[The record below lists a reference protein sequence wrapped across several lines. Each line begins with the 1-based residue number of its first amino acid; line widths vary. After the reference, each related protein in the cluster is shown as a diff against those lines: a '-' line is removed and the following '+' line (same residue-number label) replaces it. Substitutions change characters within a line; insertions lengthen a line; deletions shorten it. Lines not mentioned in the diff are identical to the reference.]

1 MIVVMFNIVQV
12 VKYVKIHV
20 LVQVSL
26 LKFKTKSCYE
36 SDLKLVFFFE
46 FPWIIASQTLYKRF
60 ID

>member
-26 LKFKTKSCYE
+26 LKFKTKSCYG
-36 SDLKLVFFFE
+36 SDLKLFFE

>member
-36 SDLKLVFFFE
+36 SDLKLVFFFRISMDYSKSN
-46 FPWIIASQTLYKRF
+46 PL
-60 ID
+60 